1 MAVKFTE
8 LESQCRQIINDVKNG
23 NFAPVYLLMGTEPY
37 YPDLV
42 CDEIMKFA
50 LTDSERDF
58 NQTVFYGL
66 DTDAGTVAS
75 ECRSYPMMAERRLVV
90 VKEAQSMKTL
100 EDLAAYASDP
110 MESTVLVILMHGASA
125 DKRRALYKNV
135 QKKGVVLVSDALRDY
150 EMPQWITSFYKSRG
164 LDIEPAAA
172 ALLAEYAGTDM
183 SRIMLETEKMQ
194 KNLPEG
200 TVRVNAA
207 DIEKNVGISRQFS
220 IFELTKALS
229 YMKAEKALKI
239 AAYIGNG
246 PKFMLLLATAPLYT
260 HFYRILKYE
269 AALLKNPAMSKAD
282 RAKLLGVNPYFMEE
296 YDVAARNYPIR
307 RCMKVISLLEE
318 YDFKGKGGGSGEA
331 SQGDLLMEL
340 VSKILS

>member
-23 NFAPVYLLMGTEPY
+23 NFVPVYLLMGTEPY

-42 CDEIMKFA
+42 CDEIIKYA

-90 VKEAQSMKTL
+90 LKEAQSMKTL
-100 EDLAAYASDP
+100 EDLATYASDP

-135 QKKGVVLVSDALRDY
+135 QKKGIVLVSDALRDY

-183 SRIMLETEKMQ
+183 NRIMLETEKMQ

-282 RAKLLGVNPYFMEE
+282 RAKLLGINPYFMEE

-340 VSKILS
+340 VSKILN

>member
-23 NFAPVYLLMGTEPY
+23 NFVPVYLLMGTEPY

-42 CDEIMKFA
+42 CDEIIKYA

-100 EDLAAYASDP
+100 EDLAIYASDP

-200 TVRVNAA
+200 TVRINAA

-269 AALLKNPAMSKAD
+269 AALLKNPAMTKAD
-282 RAKLLGVNPYFMEE
+282 RAKLLGINPYFMEE

-340 VSKILS
+340 VSKILN

>member
-42 CDEIMKFA
+42 CDEIIKYA

-100 EDLAAYASDP
+100 EDLATYASDP

-340 VSKILS
+340 VSKILN